1 MMTLSLVSTRLPS
14 LIKQRYS
21 CRIIKS
27 YLHCRKCS
35 SSVPPRISSNAILF
49 LSSTSWPEPNATAAG
64 TRTASLLNHFAAN
77 HQLFGSV
84 HFGCGA
90 PFKHQQQSSDFL
102 SDVHLHHVKPN
113 RTNEMAK
120 LLHHIQTEYGPI
132 SAVIFDR
139 FYAEEAYSFHIR
151 EACPHAIRILDM
163 QDVHSLRI
171 GRQHLVH
178 EMDKN
183 DTTKKGNGKRMT
195 SQLIDEVMN
204 FDPSTYPWAGNSA
217 KDSQSRQVK
226 KAYDIFLR
234 ELGSIHRSDLI
245 LVCSSSEMD
254 MLQQPSW
261 NIPHWKLVPASFF
274 QNTPTTEGMQQQH
287 QQEEATHTYKDR
299 CDFITVGGFKHPPNV
314 DSIRLLKHTLWPRI
328 RSYLPTARLHV
339 YGAYPTNEILSMHN
353 IDEGFFVHGHVDDA
367 TLSQALMESRV
378 CLAPLRFGA
387 GIKGKIVDSWGCGLP
402 VVTTPIGAEGMFTSD
417 GGQSRQNDSDDW
429 GGYIASNDE
438 EFVEASV
445 RLYTSNELW
454 SRSQRKGVEL
464 FNTLFNKEHNLS
476 VIDEAIHNT
485 MMNLHQR
492 RRQDITG
499 QLLWHQSNRSTEYF
513 SKWIQLKEKGPNDNS
528 LDKC

>member
-1 MMTLSLVSTRLPS
+1 MRLPS
-14 LIKQRYS
+14 LATRWYS
-21 CRIIKS
+21 CKITRADLVRRICTNKAIND
-27 YLHCRKCS
+27 S
-35 SSVPPRISSNAILF
+35 SRSAILF

-64 TRTASLLNHFAAN
+64 TRTASLLNHFASN
-77 HQLFGSV
+77 HKVFGSV

-90 PFKHQQQSSDFL
+90 PFKHQQQSSDINW
-102 SDVHLHHVKPN
+102 HHIKPN
-113 RTNEMAK
+113 RTNEMTK
-120 LLHHIQTEYGPI
+120 LLHHIQNEYGPI
-132 SAVIFDR
+132 TAVIFDR

-151 EACPHAIRILDM
+151 EVCPKALHILDM

-178 EMDKN
+178 EMDKDDN
-183 DTTKKGNGKRMT
+183 KQKGNGKRMT
-195 SQLIDEVMN
+195 SQLINEVMN
-204 FDPSTYPWAGNSA
+204 FDPTTYPWAGNST
-217 KDSQSRQVK
+217 KHSQSRQVK
-226 KAYDIFLR
+226 KAHDTFLR
-234 ELGSIHRSDLI
+234 ELASIHRSDLI

-274 QNTPTTEGMQQQH
+274 QNTPTTEAMQQ
-287 QQEEATHTYKDR
+287 QQEEATRRYKDR
-299 CDFITVGGFKHPPNV
+299 CDFIVVGGFKHPPNV
-314 DSIRLLKHTLWPRI
+314 DSIRLLKHTIWPRI

-353 IDEGFFVHGHVDDA
+353 QDEGFVVHGHVDDD
-367 TLSQALMESRV
+367 TLNQALMEKRV

-402 VVTTPIGAEGMFTSD
+402 VVTTPIGAEGMSTSD
-417 GGQSRQNDSDDW
+417 GRQSGQDDSDDW
-429 GGYIASNDE
+429 GGHIASNED
-438 EFVEASV
+438 EFVDASV
-445 RLYTSNELW
+445 RLYTSKELW

-464 FNTLFNKEHNLS
+464 FNILFNKEHNLS
-476 VIDEAIHNT
+476 VIDKAMSNA

-513 SKWIQLKEKGPNDNS
+513 SKWIELKEEGLK
-528 LDKC
+528 